1 MSKGTIRYYVRNI
14 FAYFDSFWV
23 LESNG
28 IHPLILSNKNLCS
41 VGIWRVGDV
50 EAKGYVE
57 LDSKSKKA
65 MQFIKLIKQYKELAP
80 TARDAGKYLARR
92 AVTTWE
98 NGEEDLSEWSE
109 QKGEGFYQLANY
121 YEKRVLKLKRL
132 LVELIETSDEPLIV
146 NINSKDLVALGP
158 PFHRI
163 L

>member
-1 MSKGTIRYYVRNI
+1 MSKGTIRYYLRNVY
-14 FAYFDSFWV
+14 AYFGSFWV

-41 VGIWRVGDV
+41 VGNWRMGDV

-57 LDSKSKKA
+57 LDSRSKKA

-80 TARDAGKYLARR
+80 TARDAGRFLAKR

-98 NGEEDLSEWSE
+98 NGEEDLSERSE
-109 QKGEGFYQLANY
+109 QRGDVLYQLANY

-146 NINSKDLVALGP
+146 NINLEDLVALDP

>member
-1 MSKGTIRYYVRNI
+1 MSKGTIRYYARNI

>member
-1 MSKGTIRYYVRNI
+1 MRILTVFGYWSPMGFT
-14 FAYFDSFWV
+14 
-23 LESNG
+23 
-28 IHPLILSNKNLCS
+28 PLFCLIKVLCS
-41 VGIWRVGDV
+41 VGNWRVGDV

-57 LDSKSKKA
+57 LNSKSKRA

-80 TARDAGKYLARR
+80 TARDAGRFLARR

-98 NGEEDLSEWSE
+98 NREEDLSERSE
-109 QKGEGFYQLANY
+109 QRGDVLYQLANY

-146 NINSKDLVALGP
+146 NINSEDLVALGP
-158 PFHRI
+158 PFHKI

>member
-14 FAYFDSFWV
+14 SAYFDSFWV

-28 IHPLILSNKNLCS
+28 IHPLILSNKDLWS
-41 VGIWRVGDV
+41 IGIWRVGDV

>member
-1 MSKGTIRYYVRNI
+1 MRILAVFGYWNPMGFIPE
-14 FAYFDSFWV
+14 FC
-23 LESNG
+23 
-28 IHPLILSNKNLCS
+28 LIKSLCS
-41 VGIWRVGDV
+41 LGNWRIKYE

-80 TARDAGKYLARR
+80 TARDAGRFLARR
-92 AVTTWE
+92 VVTTWE

-109 QKGEGFYQLANY
+109 RKGEDFYQLANY

-146 NINSKDLVALGP
+146 NINSEDLVALGP